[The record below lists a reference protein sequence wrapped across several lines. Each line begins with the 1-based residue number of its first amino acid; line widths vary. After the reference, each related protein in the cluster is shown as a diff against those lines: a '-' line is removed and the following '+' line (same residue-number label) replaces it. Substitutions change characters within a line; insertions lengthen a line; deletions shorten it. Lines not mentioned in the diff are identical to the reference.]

1 MRHGTLITLRKSKTF
16 IVMLIVIMCT
26 IIYPKSVRAEESKII
41 RVGFPSVSGF
51 TEKKDGGYT
60 GYAYEYLREISIY
73 TGWQYEFVEKN
84 LEELL
89 EDLRNGE
96 IDILA
101 GMLKNEATMQIYD
114 FPKYDSGMTYTTLAV
129 LDNNSFDESKY
140 IILDGMK
147 VGYLEKNVNGP
158 NVFKEFC
165 EENKIKDIDLISYS
179 GGNGRPFLLEKM
191 KDGEVDAIIGGD
203 LTVDSNENVIAKF
216 GGKPHY
222 FATTKGNSEVI
233 EGLNRAIYKI
243 KDDNP
248 YFDQTLYSKYFVNNY
263 NNNLVMTKDEVNYI
277 KHMNSIRAAYVD
289 GLMPIQ
295 YYDEDTNQPKGIFV
309 DAMNL
314 ISERAGIKFDYVRAK
329 TYNEA
334 YEMMRD
340 GQIDIIIG
348 AVNDYSIADKY
359 DFMLTKVYLDY
370 EVLKVVNNERNN
382 NEVKEIIALPI
393 GHDPLNLTGEYEI
406 KYYNNMEECLRAVDE
421 GIATSTYGNSYS
433 ISNFSAV
440 GYYNNIK
447 VIYTGD
453 ESEIAVGI
461 SNKIDSYAR
470 DILNKAVYSLSDKDI
485 ENIAQKNTLNI
496 KHSISI
502 KDFFYTNLVLCL
514 SIISIVLI
522 IIFTL
527 IYIIFKMRFNKIKE
541 DKQRLFEKTQID
553 SLTGVYNREACKKLV
568 MEYLNEKDVSL
579 YCAFIIIDIDYF
591 KQINDRLGHKVGDD
605 LLVDFSKILKE
616 SFSNKDIISRL
627 GGDEFI
633 VFIKDIEENNI
644 RSIEET
650 LKKVCKLMD
659 KEIEYNGINQ
669 RISLSLGCV
678 MTKFK
683 MNFNKLY
690 TIADETLYEVKRN
703 GKNGYKIK
711 KLN

>member
-1 MRHGTLITLRKSKTF
+1 M
-16 IVMLIVIMCT
+16 
-26 IIYPKSVRAEESKII
+26 
-41 RVGFPSVSGF
+41 
-51 TEKKDGGYT
+51 
-60 GYAYEYLREISIY
+60 
-73 TGWQYEFVEKN
+73 
-84 LEELL
+84 

-158 NVFKEFC
+158 NDFKDFC
-165 EENKIKDIDLISYS
+165 EENMINDIDLISYS

-233 EGLNRAIYKI
+233 ERLNRAIYKI

-248 YFDQTLYSKYFVNNY
+248 YFDQTLYNKYFVNNY

-277 KHMNSIRAAYVD
+277 KNMNPIRAAYVD

-295 YYDEDTNQPKGIFV
+295 YYDEGTNQPKGIFV

-329 TYNEA
+329 TYKES
-334 YEMMRD
+334 YEMMRE
-340 GQIDIIIG
+340 GKIDIIIG

-370 EVLKVVNNERNN
+370 EVLKVVNNEKSN

-393 GHDPLNLTGEYEI
+393 GHDHLNLTGEYEI
-406 KYYNNMEECLRAVDE
+406 KYYNNIEECLRAVDE

-433 ISNFSAV
+433 ISNYSAV

-447 VIYTGD
+447 VIYTGE

-461 SNKIDSYAR
+461 SNKMDSYAR
-470 DILNKAVYSLSDKDI
+470 DILNKAVYSLSNKDI
-485 ENIAQKNTLNI
+485 ENIAQMNTLNI
-496 KHSISI
+496 KHSVSI

-522 IIFTL
+522 IIFIL

-553 SLTGVYNREACKKLV
+553 SLTGVYNREACEKLV
-568 MEYLNEKDVSL
+568 MEYLKEKDISL

-591 KQINDRLGHKVGDD
+591 KQINDRLGHKIGDD

-616 SFSNKDIISRL
+616 SFSNKDIVSRL

-633 VFIKDIEENNI
+633 VFIKDIEENKIGN
-644 RSIEET
+644 IEET
-650 LKKVCKLMD
+650 LKKVCKLMN

-678 MTKFK
+678 MTKFNK
-683 MNFNKLY
+683 NFNKLY

-711 KLN
+711 KFN

>member
-179 GGNGRPFLLEKM
+179 SGNGRPFLLEKM

-433 ISNFSAV
+433 ISNYSAV

-522 IIFTL
+522 IIFAL

-553 SLTGVYNREACKKLV
+553 SLTGVYNREACEKLV

-659 KEIEYNGINQ
+659 KEIEYNDINQ

>member
-1 MRHGTLITLRKSKTF
+1 
-16 IVMLIVIMCT
+16 
-26 IIYPKSVRAEESKII
+26 
-41 RVGFPSVSGF
+41 
-51 TEKKDGGYT
+51 
-60 GYAYEYLREISIY
+60 
-73 TGWQYEFVEKN
+73 
-84 LEELL
+84 
-89 EDLRNGE
+89 
-96 IDILA
+96 
-101 GMLKNEATMQIYD
+101 
-114 FPKYDSGMTYTTLAV
+114 
-129 LDNNSFDESKY
+129 
-140 IILDGMK
+140 
-147 VGYLEKNVNGP
+147 
-158 NVFKEFC
+158 
-165 EENKIKDIDLISYS
+165 
-179 GGNGRPFLLEKM
+179 
-191 KDGEVDAIIGGD
+191 
-203 LTVDSNENVIAKF
+203 
-216 GGKPHY
+216 
-222 FATTKGNSEVI
+222 
-233 EGLNRAIYKI
+233 
-243 KDDNP
+243 
-248 YFDQTLYSKYFVNNY
+248 
-263 NNNLVMTKDEVNYI
+263 
-277 KHMNSIRAAYVD
+277 
-289 GLMPIQ
+289 
-295 YYDEDTNQPKGIFV
+295 
-309 DAMNL
+309 MNL
-314 ISERAGIKFDYVRAK
+314 ISERSGIKFDYVRAK

-340 GQIDIIIG
+340 GKIDIIIG

-359 DFMLTKVYLDY
+359 DFMLTKVYLDF
-370 EVLKVVNNERNN
+370 EVLKVVNNEKNN
-382 NEVKEIIALPI
+382 NEVKEIIALLI
-393 GHDPLNLTGEYEI
+393 GHDHLNLTGEYQI

-421 GIATSTYGNSYS
+421 GVVTSTYGNSYS
-433 ISNFSAV
+433 ISNYSAV

-447 VIYTGD
+447 VIYTGE

-461 SNKIDSYAR
+461 SNKMDSYAR

-502 KDFFYTNLVLCL
+502 KDFFYNNLVLCL

-553 SLTGVYNREACKKLV
+553 SLTGVYNREACEKLV

-616 SFSNKDIISRL
+616 SFSNTDIVSRL

-644 RSIEET
+644 GDIEET

-678 MTKFK
+678 MTKFNI
-683 MNFNKLY
+683 NFNELY
-690 TIADETLYEVKRN
+690 TIADETLYEVKHN

-711 KLN
+711 DIN